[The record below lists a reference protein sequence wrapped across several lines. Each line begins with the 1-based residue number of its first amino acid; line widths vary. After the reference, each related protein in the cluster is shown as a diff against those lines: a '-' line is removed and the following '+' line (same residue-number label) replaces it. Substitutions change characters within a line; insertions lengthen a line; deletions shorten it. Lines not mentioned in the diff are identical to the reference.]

1 MFNKRWCL
9 MIKIML
15 ADDHSIVREG
25 LKRVLTAAA
34 DMSVVAEAD
43 SCEEVLNKI
52 TACQLDTIV
61 LDISLPDGNGFDVL
75 GKIKALR
82 PRLPVILFSMYSDSR
97 YVMKARKLQASGYL
111 VKTDPA
117 EEILLAIRR
126 TACGR
131 TYFSR
136 AFEDLEIESTDT
148 DDKSLSPRE
157 QEVLRLIGEGRK
169 NQEIAQLLGL
179 SHKTVSTYRARILE
193 KLHLDSNSQLIHY
206 MVREASHLMH

>member
-1 MFNKRWCL
+1 
-9 MIKIML
+9 MIKVML

-34 DMSVVAEAD
+34 DMSVVAEAI

-52 TACQLDTIV
+52 TACQLDTVV
-61 LDISLPDGNGFDVL
+61 LDISMPDGNGFDVL
-75 GKIKALR
+75 GQIKALR

-136 AFEDLEIESTDT
+136 AFEDMEIESMDT

-157 QEVLRLIGEGRK
+157 QEVLSLIGEGRK
-169 NQEIAQLLGL
+169 NQEIAQQLGL

-206 MVREASHLMH
+206 MVREGSRLMH

>member
-1 MFNKRWCL
+1 

-34 DMSVVAEAD
+34 DMSVVAEAV
-43 SCEEVLNKI
+43 SCEEVLSKI
-52 TACQLDTIV
+52 AACQLDTVV
-61 LDISLPDGNGFDVL
+61 LDISMPGGNGFDVL
-75 GKIKALR
+75 GKIKVLR

-97 YVMKARKLQASGYL
+97 YVMKARRLQASGYL

-136 AFEDLEIESTDT
+136 AFEDVEIESIDETDKT
-148 DDKSLSPRE
+148 LSPRE
-157 QEVLRLIGEGRK
+157 QEVLRLIGQGSK
-169 NQEIAQLLGL
+169 NQEIAQQLGL

-206 MVREASHLMH
+206 MVRQGDRVMH

>member
-1 MFNKRWCL
+1 
-9 MIKIML
+9 MIRIML
-15 ADDHSIVREG
+15 ADDHSIVRAG

-34 DMSVVAEAD
+34 DMSVVAEAV
-43 SCEEVLNKI
+43 SCQEVLSKI
-52 TACQLDTIV
+52 PECQLDTLV
-61 LDISLPDGNGFDVL
+61 LDISMPDGNGFEVL

-82 PRLPVILFSMYSDSR
+82 PRLPVILFSMYSDTR
-97 YVMKARKLQASGYL
+97 YVMKARKLQASGYV

-136 AFEDLEIESTDT
+136 VFDDVEAEPVED
-148 DDKSLSPRE
+148 DDKTLSPRE
-157 QEVLRLIGEGRK
+157 LEVLRLIGEGKK
-169 NQEIAQLLGL
+169 NQEIAQHLGL

-206 MVREASHLMH
+206 MVREGSRLTN

>member
-1 MFNKRWCL
+1 
-9 MIKIML
+9 MIKVML

-34 DMSVVAEAD
+34 DMSVVAEAI

-52 TACQLDTIV
+52 TACQLDTVV
-61 LDISLPDGNGFDVL
+61 LDISMPDGNGFDVL
-75 GKIKALR
+75 GQIKALR

-136 AFEDLEIESTDT
+136 AFEDMEIESMDT

-169 NQEIAQLLGL
+169 NQEIAQQLGL

-206 MVREASHLMH
+206 MVREGSRLMH

>member
-1 MFNKRWCL
+1 

-25 LKRVLTAAA
+25 LKRVLTAAV
-34 DMSVVAEAD
+34 DMSVVAEAI
-43 SCEEVLNKI
+43 SCEEVLSKV
-52 TACQLDTIV
+52 TACQLDTVV
-61 LDISLPDGNGFDVL
+61 LDISMPDGNGFDVL
-75 GKIKALR
+75 GQIKALR

-136 AFEDLEIESTDT
+136 AFEDMEIESMDT

-169 NQEIAQLLGL
+169 NQEIAQQLGL

-206 MVREASHLMH
+206 MVREGSRLMH

>member
-1 MFNKRWCL
+1 

-34 DMSVVAEAD
+34 DMSVVAEAV

-52 TACQLDTIV
+52 TVCQLDTVV
-61 LDISLPDGNGFDVL
+61 LDISMPDGNGFDVL

-97 YVMKARKLQASGYL
+97 YAMKARKLQASGYL

-117 EEILLAIRR
+117 EEILHAIRR

-136 AFEDLEIESTDT
+136 AFDDLEIESLDT
-148 DDKSLSPRE
+148 DDKTLSPRE

-169 NQEIAQLLGL
+169 NQEIAQQLGL

-206 MVREASHLMH
+206 MVREGSHLMH

>member
-1 MFNKRWCL
+1 

-15 ADDHSIVREG
+15 ADDHSIVRAG

-34 DMSVVAEAD
+34 DISVVAEAD
-43 SCEEVLNKI
+43 SCEEVLTKI
-52 TACQLDTIV
+52 TACQLDTVV
-61 LDISLPDGNGFDVL
+61 LDISMPGGNGFEVL
-75 GKIKALR
+75 GKIKVLR
-82 PRLPVILFSMYSDSR
+82 PRLPVIVFSMYADTR

-136 AFEDLEIESTDT
+136 AFEDVEIESVEEG
-148 DDKSLSPRE
+148 DKTLSPRE

-169 NQEIAQLLGL
+169 NQEIAQHLGL

-206 MVREASHLMH
+206 MVRERSQLIN

>member
-1 MFNKRWCL
+1 

-34 DMSVVAEAD
+34 DISVVAEAV
-43 SCEEVLNKI
+43 SCEEVLSKI
-52 TACQLDTIV
+52 ATCQLDTVV
-61 LDISLPDGNGFDVL
+61 LDISMPGGNGFDVL

-97 YVMKARKLQASGYL
+97 YVMKARRLQASGYL

-136 AFEDLEIESTDT
+136 AFEDVAIESIDEE
-148 DDKSLSPRE
+148 DKTLSPRE

-169 NQEIAQLLGL
+169 NQEIAQQLGL

-206 MVREASHLMH
+206 MVREGDRVMH

>member
-1 MFNKRWCL
+1 

-15 ADDHSIVREG
+15 ADDHSIVRAG

-34 DMSVVAEAD
+34 DMSVVAEAV
-43 SCEEVLNKI
+43 SCEEVLSKI
-52 TACQLDTIV
+52 TACQLDAVV
-61 LDISLPDGNGFDVL
+61 LDISLPDGNGFEVL
-75 GKIKALR
+75 GKIKAIR
-82 PRLPVILFSMYSDSR
+82 PRLPVILFSMYSDTR
-97 YVMKARKLQASGYL
+97 YVMKARKLLASGYL

-136 AFEDLEIESTDT
+136 TFEEMELGPLDE
-148 DDKSLSPRE
+148 DDKTLSPRE
-157 QEVLRLIGEGRK
+157 QEVLRLIGEGKK
-169 NQEIAQLLGL
+169 NQEIAQHLGL

-206 MVREASHLMH
+206 MVREGTRLLN

>member
-1 MFNKRWCL
+1 

-34 DMSVVAEAD
+34 DMSVVAEAV
-43 SCEEVLNKI
+43 SCEEVLSKI
-52 TACQLDTIV
+52 ASCQLDTVV
-61 LDISLPDGNGFDVL
+61 LDISMPGGNGFDVL
-75 GKIKALR
+75 GKIKTIR

-97 YVMKARKLQASGYL
+97 YVMKARRLQAAGYL

-136 AFEDLEIESTDT
+136 AFEEVEIESIDEE
-148 DDKSLSPRE
+148 DKTLSPRE

-169 NQEIAQLLGL
+169 NQEIAQQLGL

-206 MVREASHLMH
+206 MVREGSGVMH

>member
-1 MFNKRWCL
+1 

-15 ADDHSIVREG
+15 ADDHSVVRAG

-34 DMSVVAEAD
+34 DISVVAEAD
-43 SCEEVLNKI
+43 SCEEVLTKI
-52 TACQLDTIV
+52 TGCQLDTVV
-61 LDISLPDGNGFDVL
+61 LDISMPGGNGFEVL
-75 GKIKALR
+75 GQIKALR
-82 PRLPVILFSMYSDSR
+82 PRLPVIIFSMYADTR

-136 AFEDLEIESTDT
+136 AFEDVEVESVEEG
-148 DDKSLSPRE
+148 DKTLSPRE

-169 NQEIAQLLGL
+169 NQEIAQQLGL

-193 KLHLDSNSQLIHY
+193 KLHLASNSQLIHY
-206 MVREASHLMH
+206 MVREGSQLIN